1 MRSWNEQARHQSPD
15 HFSSYWA
22 LHLDRALQRTEG
34 IVSMNDFARKP
45 ARQQAVRLNPLS
57 AFIRRVCYMLAQ
69 KEALHEH
76 DVCLVLTVSMLTGGN
91 QDVLLGVY
99 DTENDCKA
107 AAEEQ
112 HVKAECYPLKGLLDE
127 HPAGFTVQM

>member
-1 MRSWNEQARHQSPD
+1 MSKQGI
-15 HFSSYWA
+15 
-22 LHLDRALQRTEG
+22 RALIISAVIGLFIWIALFSALR

-76 DVCLVLTVSMLTGGN
+76 DVCPGSHR
-91 QDVLLGVY
+91 
-99 DTENDCKA
+99 
-107 AAEEQ
+107 Q
-112 HVKAECYPLKGLLDE
+112 HADGR
-127 HPAGFTVQM
+127 

>member
-1 MRSWNEQARHQSPD
+1 MTGS
-15 HFSSYWA
+15 
-22 LHLDRALQRTEG
+22 L
-34 IVSMNDFARKP
+34 FAR
-45 ARQQAVRLNPLS
+45 
-57 AFIRRVCYMLAQ
+57 
-69 KEALHEH
+69 
-76 DVCLVLTVSMLTGGN
+76 VLTVGMLTGGN

-112 HVKAECYPLKGLLDE
+112 HVNAVCHPLKGVLDE

>member
-1 MRSWNEQARHQSPD
+1 MS
-15 HFSSYWA
+15 
-22 LHLDRALQRTEG
+22 T
-34 IVSMNDFARKP
+34 MFA
-45 ARQQAVRLNPLS
+45 
-57 AFIRRVCYMLAQ
+57 
-69 KEALHEH
+69 
-76 DVCLVLTVSMLTGGN
+76 LVLTVSMLTGGN

-112 HVKAECYPLKGLLDE
+112 HVKAECYPLKGVLHE

>member
-1 MRSWNEQARHQSPD
+1 MS
-15 HFSSYWA
+15 
-22 LHLDRALQRTEG
+22 T
-34 IVSMNDFARKP
+34 MFA
-45 ARQQAVRLNPLS
+45 
-57 AFIRRVCYMLAQ
+57 
-69 KEALHEH
+69 
-76 DVCLVLTVSMLTGGN
+76 LVLTVSMLTGGN

-127 HPAGFTVQM
+127 HPAGFTKASGKHPVVPPGEPASTERKRVLL

>member
-1 MRSWNEQARHQSPD
+1 
-15 HFSSYWA
+15 
-22 LHLDRALQRTEG
+22 
-34 IVSMNDFARKP
+34 MNDFARKP
-45 ARQQAVRLNPLS
+45 ARQQAVRLSPLS

-69 KEALHEH
+69 KETLYEH

-112 HVKAECYPLKGLLDE
+112 HVKAECYPLKGVLDE